1 MEPMAERDTKVL
13 LGTVYALLAAAGFGA
28 LVPAIKTLT
37 SELAPLL
44 VAGIMLVGAG
54 IGALAVWALPRNHG
68 TSGARSEGRTSH
80 AARAMP
86 HGPRRTDPAARATPH
101 GPRHTGPDART
112 LTHLPRSPV
121 ARDQSHFTNS
131 G

>member
-68 TSGARSEGRTSH
+68 TSGARSEDRTSY
-80 AARAMP
+80 AARTP
-86 HGPRRTDPAARATPH
+86 PH